1 MSQIVVVDA
10 QVLFYF
16 HYDYEKI
23 PTLLQE
29 LKTGVI
35 KGDCTVIIPTIA
47 ISELFWKMRKAGKI
61 RAFKKALSRW
71 EASENIIIDDFDLKI
86 IKLMLNNTESHEL
99 HDEII
104 AMTCRKYKTNIIY
117 STDTK
122 FREIFS
128 LELRSWS

>member
-1 MSQIVVVDA
+1 MSQIAVVDA

-16 HYDYEKI
+16 HYDYKKI
-23 PTLLQE
+23 PFLLQE
-29 LKTGVI
+29 LKNKVI
-35 KGDCTVIIPTIA
+35 KGDFMVVIPTIA

-61 RAFKKALSRW
+61 NAFKKALARW

-86 IKLMLNNTESHEL
+86 IKLMLKNTESHEL

-104 AMTCRKYKTNIIY
+104 AMTCRKYNTSIIY

-122 FREIFS
+122 FRDIFN
-128 LELRSWS
+128 LELRSW

>member
-1 MSQIVVVDA
+1 MTQMAVVDA

-16 HYDYEKI
+16 HYDYKKI
-23 PTLLQE
+23 PLLLQE
-29 LKTGVI
+29 LKNEVI
-35 KGDCTVIIPTIA
+35 KGDFMVIIPTIA

-61 RAFKKALSRW
+61 NAFKKALARW

-86 IKLMLNNTESHEL
+86 IKLMLKNTESHEL

-104 AMTCRKYKTNIIY
+104 AMTCKKYNTNIIY

-122 FREIFS
+122 FRDIFN
-128 LELRSWS
+128 LELRSW

>member
-1 MSQIVVVDA
+1 MSQIAVVDA

-16 HYDYEKI
+16 HYDYKKI
-23 PTLLQE
+23 PLLLQE
-29 LKTGVI
+29 LKNEVI
-35 KGDCTVIIPTIA
+35 KGDFMVIIPTIA

-61 RAFKKALSRW
+61 NAFKKALGRW
-71 EASENIIIDDFDLKI
+71 ESSENIIIDDFDLKI

-104 AMTCRKYKTNIIY
+104 AMTCRKYNTNIIY

-122 FREIFS
+122 FREIFN
-128 LELRSWS
+128 LELRSW

>member
-1 MSQIVVVDA
+1 MSQFVVVDA

-29 LKTGVI
+29 LKATVI
-35 KGDCTVIIPTIA
+35 KGECIVIIPTIA

-61 RAFKKALSRW
+61 NAFKKALARW

-104 AMTCRKYKTNIIY
+104 AMTCRKYNTNIIY

>member
-1 MSQIVVVDA
+1 MTQMAVVDA

-16 HYDYEKI
+16 HYDYNKI
-23 PTLLQE
+23 PLLLQE
-29 LKTGVI
+29 LKNEVI
-35 KGDCTVIIPTIA
+35 KGDFMVIIPTIA

-61 RAFKKALSRW
+61 NAFKKALARW

-86 IKLMLNNTESHEL
+86 IKLMLKNTESHEL

-104 AMTCRKYKTNIIY
+104 AMTCRKYNTSIIY

-122 FREIFS
+122 FREIFN
-128 LELRSWS
+128 LELRSW

>member
-1 MSQIVVVDA
+1 MSQIAVVDA

-16 HYDYEKI
+16 HYDNKKI
-23 PTLLQE
+23 PPLLQE
-29 LKTGVI
+29 LKNKVI
-35 KGDCTVIIPTIA
+35 KGDFMVVIPTIA

-61 RAFKKALSRW
+61 NAFKKALARW

-86 IKLMLNNTESHEL
+86 IKLMLKNTESHEL

-104 AMTCRKYKTNIIY
+104 AMTCRKYNTSIIY

-122 FREIFS
+122 FREIFN
-128 LELRSWS
+128 LELRSW